1 MLEVPIPGGETLAL
15 EHLVA
20 DFNGTLA
27 LDGRLLPGVAD
38 ALRTLASRLTLHVVT
53 ADTFGSATQALDG
66 LPVRLTRLP
75 DGPHGAAKRRYAEN
89 LGADRCVAIGN
100 GRNDEQLLAVV
111 ALGIAVVQGEGAARE
126 TALAADVLVPDIG
139 AALGL
144 LIHPE
149 RLAATLRP

>member
-1 MLEVPIPGGETLAL
+1 MLEIPIPDAETLVL

-38 ALRTLASRLTLHVVT
+38 ALRNLASRLAIHVVT
-53 ADTFGSATQALDG
+53 ADTFGGATQALEG

-75 DGPHGAAKRRYAEN
+75 AGPHGAAKRRYAED
-89 LGADRCVAIGN
+89 LGAGRCVAIGN
-100 GRNDEQLLAVV
+100 GRNDEQLLAAV

-126 TALAADVLVPDIG
+126 TALAAHVLVPDIG
-139 AALGL
+139 TALGL
-144 LIHPE
+144 LIHPN
-149 RLAATLRP
+149 RLVATLRR